1 MQGSQDTFG
10 NGATAGAGGTTGS
23 AGYVGA
29 GSDAGT
35 QGARAGGGEIRNLIA
50 DVEDLLKGV
59 ANVSDADVARLREKV
74 SGTLASAKS
83 KLRDGTQQVRERA
96 SDAASAADGYVRERP
111 WAAIGIAAAIGTVV
125 GLLLGRRGDD
135 Y

>member
-1 MQGSQDTFG
+1 MQGTQDTFG
-10 NGATAGAGGTTGS
+10 NGSTAGGTA
-23 AGYVGA
+23 AGIGA
-29 GSDAGT
+29 GTQT

-111 WAAIGIAAAIGTVV
+111 WAAIGIAAALGTVV